1 MEIQEILSL
10 FFTTLGMIWFFLI
23 VLTAMSRRSQIE
35 KIEVNGLQINTDNII
50 YAHAEYVEQ
59 GSFKG
64 YLIFEK
70 EKNNFLV
77 QGVTT
82 EDCKEELKK
91 RFPDKTFFI
100 SGFNGGSQ

>member
-1 MEIQEILSL
+1 MEIQEILSV

-23 VLTAMSRRSQIE
+23 MLTMISRRAQPE

-59 GSFKG
+59 DSFKG